1 MRKGL
6 VAVTLGVWLCACAI
20 GPDYK
25 RPAISAPPV
34 FRGQTDTPAPDA
46 GRSFGD
52 LRWWEVFQD
61 VELQGLIH
69 TAVVNNY
76 DVRIAVARVLE
87 ARAQVGI
94 TRADQLPHLSA
105 GATVG
110 RTRVSGNAF
119 PRLPPTAPHQE
130 DNFELSGSLGFE
142 VDLWGR
148 LRRATE
154 AARAQLLASEEAR
167 ATVVSTLVSDVATAY
182 FQLRELD
189 LELEIAERTL
199 TSRRSSLRLVRLRRD
214 RGVASGLDV
223 SQAEVLVNTAATA
236 IPFTRR
242 QIEQKENQIRLLLGE
257 SPGDVARGRALTDQT
272 LTVAVPPGMPSALL
286 ERRPDIRQAEAQ
298 LVAANAN
305 IGVAKALF
313 FPQITR
319 TASAGLQSAALS
331 RLLEGPSGFWAFA
344 GQLLQP
350 VFQGGRIW
358 FNYQASKAR
367 EQQAVLQHQQ
377 APQTAFR
384 EVSDAL
390 VSYRRT
396 REFLTEQ
403 EALTGSLRD
412 YSRLSTIRY
421 RGGVASYLEV
431 LDADAR
437 LFSAELDLARARR
450 DELLAVV
457 QLYKA
462 LGRGWRMDGGMG
474 VLPGPVRSDERGQLS
489 DDRRQ

>member
-1 MRKGL
+1 MRRLL
-6 VAVTLGVWLCACAI
+6 VAGAAGVWLCGCAI

-25 RPAISAPPV
+25 RPPVPAPPA
-34 FRGQTDTPAPDA
+34 FRGRTPDTPAPAD
-46 GRSFGD
+46 GKSFGD

-61 VELQGLIH
+61 PELQGLIR
-69 TAVVNNY
+69 TALVNNY
-76 DVRIAVARVLE
+76 DVRIAAARVLE

-94 TRADQLPHLSA
+94 TRADQLPQVSA
-105 GATVG
+105 AFTGG
-110 RTRVSGNAF
+110 RQRASANRF
-119 PRLPPTAPHQE
+119 PPFPPNVQRE
-130 DNFELSGSLGFE
+130 SDLFELSGSLSYE
-142 VDLWGR
+142 VDLWGK

-154 AARAQLLASEEAR
+154 AARAQLLASEAAR

-189 LELEIAERTL
+189 LELEIAKRTL
-199 TSRRSSLRLVRLRRD
+199 ESRLASLRLVRLRRD

-223 SQAEVLVNTAATA
+223 RQAEVLVNTAAAA
-236 IPFTRR
+236 IPDTER
-242 QIEQKENQIRLLLGE
+242 QIEQKENQIKLLLGE
-257 SPGDVARGRALTDQT
+257 SPGEISRGRALTEQA
-272 LTVAVPPGMPSALL
+272 LTAAVPPGLPSTLL

-313 FPQITR
+313 FPQITL
-319 TASAGLQSAALS
+319 TASDGLQSAALS
-331 RLLEGPSGFWAFA
+331 RLFEGPSGFWAFA

-358 FNYQASKAR
+358 FNFQASKAR
-367 EQQAVLQHQQ
+367 EQQALVAYEQ
-377 APQTAFR
+377 AIQTAFR

-390 VSYRRT
+390 VAYRRT
-396 REFLTEQ
+396 REFRAEQ
-403 EALTGSLRD
+403 EALTASLIE
-412 YSRLSTIRY
+412 YARLSTLRY

-437 LFSAELDLARARR
+437 LFSAEFDLARARR
-450 DELLAVV
+450 EELLAVV

-462 LGRGWRMDGGMG
+462 LGGGWQMAAASASAEQK
-474 VLPGPVRSDERGQLS
+474 P
-489 DDRRQ
+489 